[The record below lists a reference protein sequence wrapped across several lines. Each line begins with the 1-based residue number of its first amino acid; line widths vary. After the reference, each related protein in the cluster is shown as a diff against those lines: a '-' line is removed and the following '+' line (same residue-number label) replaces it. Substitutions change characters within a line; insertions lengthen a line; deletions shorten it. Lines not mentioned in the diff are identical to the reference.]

1 MSAQLSTARVALRR
15 TKSNAAVAPKSR
27 VAVRAAA
34 GKAAPGNGL
43 GDLPTVT
50 LKGTNGGEA
59 EVYLFGGVVTSFK
72 PANLNGADVLYVRP
86 DAKFDKS
93 KPISGGLPHC
103 EYTHARLFRVEV
115 SYESTSRR
123 TMDVWKRVV
132 VRLND
137 RES

>member
-1 MSAQLSTARVALRR
+1 MNRSPKRTSHNMSAQLSTARVALR
-15 TKSNAAVAPKSR
+15 TKSTTAVAPKSR
-27 VAVRAAA
+27 VVARRAAVRAAA
-34 GKAAPGNGL
+34 GKAAPGSGL

-50 LKGTNGGEA
+50 LKGANGGEA

-103 EYTHARLFRVEV
+103 
-115 SYESTSRR
+115 
-123 TMDVWKRVV
+123 K
-132 VRLND
+132 
-137 RES
+137 

>member
-1 MSAQLSTARVALRR
+1 MSAQLSTARVALR
-15 TKSNAAVAPKSR
+15 TKSTTVAPKSR
-27 VAVRAAA
+27 VARRAAVRAAA
-34 GKAAPGNGL
+34 GKAAQGNGL

-50 LKGTNGGEA
+50 LKGANGGEA

-103 EYTHARLFRVEV
+103 KYSRV
-115 SYESTSRR
+115 SSSLRFLLLR
-123 TMDVWKRVV
+123 D
-132 VRLND
+132 
-137 RES
+137 

>member
-1 MSAQLSTARVALRR
+1 MSAQLSTARVALR
-15 TKSNAAVAPKSR
+15 TNSTATASKSRAVARRAAVR
-27 VAVRAAA
+27 TAA
-34 GKAAPGNGL
+34 GKAAPGSGL

-50 LKGTNGGEA
+50 LKGANGGEA

-103 EYTHARLFRVEV
+103 KLVSTDASRVFRVEV
-115 SYESTSRR
+115 SS
-123 TMDVWKRVV
+123 
-132 VRLND
+132 
-137 RES
+137 